1 MSLALAGRR
10 CVVVGGAG
18 AVGGMFVE
26 LLLHAGADVCVVD
39 SRRPVV
45 DGCAFER
52 GDITAL
58 TPPVELELRRADTVV
73 LAVPEQVALAV
84 AGGVARVLRP
94 GALLADTLSVKSRVV
109 ALLTEHTEHIEALS
123 VNPMFAPSLG
133 IDGRPVAAV
142 IVRGGP
148 RTQEL
153 LSALRAAGAHV
164 VRVDAQRHDELAA
177 VTQALTHA
185 AVLAFGLALSDLDV
199 DVGELG
205 ELAPPPHLTL
215 LALLARIAS
224 GQSETYWDIQSANP
238 YAPRARAA
246 LAAGVR
252 RLADVIDSGDEGR
265 FADLLADLDLGSDA
279 SHYGEL
285 CAELFTAI
293 RPPDRTAL
301 ASARAKGDPDDDD
314 H

>member
-1 MSLALAGRR
+1 MSLLAGRR

-26 LLLHAGADVCVVD
+26 LMLRAGADVCVVD
-39 SRRPVV
+39 SRRP
-45 DGCAFER
+45 DTDRCAFER
-52 GDITAL
+52 GDIAAPTA
-58 TPPVELELRRADTVV
+58 PVELELCRADIVL
-73 LAVPEQVALAV
+73 LAVPEQVALAA
-84 AGGVARVLRP
+84 AGDVARVLRP

-109 ALLTEHTEHIEALS
+109 PLLTELSEQLEALS
-123 VNPMFAPSLG
+123 LNPMFAPSLG

-142 IVRGGP
+142 IVRDGP
-148 RTQEL
+148 RTAEL
-153 LSALRAAGAHV
+153 LDALRACGGHV
-164 VRVDAQRHDELAA
+164 VTVDAQRHDELAA

-185 AVLAFGLALSDLDV
+185 AVLAFGLALSELDIDV
-199 DVGELG
+199 DDLC

-252 RLADVIDSGDEGR
+252 RLADVIDGGHEDR
-265 FADLLADLDLGSDA
+265 FADLLADLDPGSDA
-279 SHYGEL
+279 SDYGEL
-285 CAELFTAI
+285 CAELFTTI
-293 RPPDRTAL
+293 RRPGRRTH
-301 ASARAKGDPDDDD
+301 ASARAKGDQDDDD